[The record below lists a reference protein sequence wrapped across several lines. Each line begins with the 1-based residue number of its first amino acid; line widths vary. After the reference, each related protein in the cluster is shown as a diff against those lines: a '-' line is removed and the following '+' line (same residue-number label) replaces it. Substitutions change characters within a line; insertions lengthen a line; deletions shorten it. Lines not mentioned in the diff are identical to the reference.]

1 MSVDRKYNLGG
12 VKLYLKF
19 EAARDLVMILEH
31 ILKCDC
37 LSKLFV
43 FLEGSEFHI
52 VSDPFF
58 HVEKVKED
66 LIGRPHLIDFSA
78 NVNKYVKV
86 IFDQMVS

>member
-58 HVEKVKED
+58 HVEKVKEE
-66 LIGRPHLIDFSA
+66 LYKLYPIEGSYRAELES
-78 NVNKYVKV
+78 
-86 IFDQMVS
+86 